1 MHGERQ
7 TGSGSVGGDLLE
19 QMRLQHNYHHSGRTR
34 SEHRGNWGRRTDLLV
49 KFCFSNIR
57 AMNVVHGART
67 GLRVEILRVADLHR
81 ARCTVDRRV
90 VTDRIAS
97 SNISWVYWCICF
109 ALCLG
114 LADGILREFES
125 STRFHE
131 IWQQSFPIPSRVP
144 EGFPRIVVVFASPIP
159 AHGIENTSTT
169 KYLSLRHRPCG
180 TIKLHLGNGGK
191 VPIVLSTDVRTNIDW
206 ILDYGLIVIT
216 RIIRLSSWWSQKT
229 YASPASMQSTVTD
242 ASSDN
247 RFVTTK
253 PLIPQP
259 TTI

>member
-1 MHGERQ
+1 
-7 TGSGSVGGDLLE
+7 
-19 QMRLQHNYHHSGRTR
+19 
-34 SEHRGNWGRRTDLLV
+34 
-49 KFCFSNIR
+49 
-57 AMNVVHGART
+57 MNVVHDERT

-81 ARCTVDRRV
+81 ARFTVDRRIV
-90 VTDRIAS
+90 IDRIAS

-109 ALCLG
+109 ALCPR

-131 IWQQSFPIPSRVP
+131 IWQQSFPIPTRVP
-144 EGFPRIVVVFASPIP
+144 EGFPRIVVIFASPIP
-159 AHGIENTSTT
+159 AHGIKNTSTT
-169 KYLSLRHRPCG
+169 KRLSLRHGPRG

-191 VPIVLSTDVRTNIDW
+191 IPIILSTDVRANIDG

-216 RIIRLSSWWSQKT
+216 RLIRLSSWWSQKT
-229 YASPASMQSTVTD
+229 YASPASMQRTVTD
-242 ASSDN
+242 SSSDN